1 MSKQDAAPPKTEI
14 ASPAAGAFAPLR
26 HRLFAVLWC
35 ATVLGNIG
43 SFMRD
48 VASGWLVTEISGSP
62 GAVALVQAAATLP
75 VFLLAIPAGAL
86 SDIIDRRK
94 LLIIVQAFLASVSA
108 ILAFLAATG
117 NITVI
122 NLVLLTF
129 LGGAGAALIGPSWQ
143 AIVPELVPKSELKG
157 AVALGSLGF
166 NLARAIGPA
175 AGGLLLAAVG
185 AAVTYGAD
193 VISYL
198 FVIAALW
205 WWKRA
210 PGADDQLTE
219 RFGGAVRAGF
229 RYALASTDLRRVL
242 FRTVVFFLFA
252 NVAWALM
259 PIVARQ
265 VLGGGASFYGV
276 MLGATGAGAV
286 GGAVVMPRVRKKLGA
301 DGLVLAAALIM
312 AAVLVCLSLSPP
324 QWVGIAVSLIFG
336 AAWIAVL
343 TTLNSTTQAILPN
356 WVRGRGLS
364 IYLMVFNGA
373 MTAGSIMWGAVGEAI
388 GVPYALLAGGVSLAL
403 AALFLHHFKLPES
416 EADLTPS
423 HHWPEP
429 AISDPI
435 PHDRGPVLVTIEY
448 QVRPEQREA
457 FVAALARLSEE
468 RRRDG
473 AYAWGMSEDAAAPGC
488 ILEWFFV
495 ESWAEHLRQ
504 HRRVSRADADV
515 QAETNQFHVGSE
527 PPKVTHYLAIDRPPA
542 ASAAGRGT

>member
-1 MSKQDAAPPKTEI
+1 MPHPDAPPKAGT
-14 ASPAAGAFAPLR
+14 APPAASAFAPLR

-48 VASGWLVTEISGSP
+48 VASGWLVTDISNSP
-62 GAVALVQAAATLP
+62 AAVAMVQAAGTLP

-86 SDIIDRRK
+86 SDIVDRRK
-94 LLIIVQAFLASVSA
+94 FLIIIQVFLAGVSA
-108 ILAFLAATG
+108 TLAFLAATG
-117 NITVI
+117 NITVV

-129 LGGAGAALIGPSWQ
+129 LGGAGAALLGPSWQ
-143 AIVPELVPKSELKG
+143 AIVPELVPKNELKG

-166 NLARAIGPA
+166 NIARALGPA
-175 AGGLLLAAVG
+175 AGGLLLATAG
-185 AAVTYGAD
+185 PAATYGVD
-193 VISYL
+193 VVSYL

-210 PGADDQLTE
+210 PDADDQLRE

-229 RYALASTDLRRVL
+229 RYAMASTDLRRIL

-259 PIVARQ
+259 PLVARQ
-265 VLGGGASFYGV
+265 VLGGGAGFYGV

-286 GGAVVMPRVRKKLGA
+286 GGAILMPRVRARLGA
-301 DGLVLAAALIM
+301 DGLLLAAALVM
-312 AAVLVCLSLSPP
+312 AIVLTGLSLAPP
-324 QWVGIAVSLIFG
+324 QWAGLVMSLFFG

-343 TTLNSTTQAILPN
+343 TTLNSTTQAVLPN
-356 WVRGRGLS
+356 WVRGRGLAV
-364 IYLMVFNGA
+364 YLMTFNGA
-373 MTAGSIMWGAVGEAI
+373 MTASSLIWGAIGEAI
-388 GVPYALLAGGVSLAL
+388 GVPYALLAGGICLSVV
-403 AALFLHHFKLPES
+403 ALFLHRFKLPET

-429 AISDPI
+429 AIAEPI
-435 PHDRGPVLVTIEY
+435 PHDRGPVLITIEY
-448 QVRPEQREA
+448 KIKPELRDA
-457 FVAALARLSEE
+457 FISALHRLSHE

-473 AYAWGMSEDAAAPGC
+473 AYQWGMSEDAANSGN

-504 HRRVSRADADV
+504 HQRVSRADADV
-515 QAETNQFHVGSE
+515 QAEAVRFHTGNE
-527 PPKVTHYLAIDRPPA
+527 PPKVAHYLAIDR
-542 ASAAGRGT
+542 S